1 MSDHEFGDKD
11 DDPTIP
17 GSPESILEN
26 ATLRLA
32 EGWRHI
38 GVAVPLLQKLA
49 GDERRYFARR
59 LANDIRAH
67 AWSAIG
73 YATLVELHGGE
84 E

>member
-1 MSDHEFGDKD
+1 MEDSYGNSDS
-11 DDPTIP
+11 DPTIP

-59 LANDIRAH
+59 LADDIRAH